1 MKRCYTRVLSNWLYY
16 IDLIVVSLFNT
27 SVYLTKNCFPVS
39 SQVLFILETAF
50 GSRKLMS
57 VYSDTPILDSP
68 HGVEIDGVVVSFLGL
83 GVGGILGLA
92 GISFFLLSLLVISGG
107 QRDSVVVG
115 VVVPRSL
122 SGTEGSGVTPD
133 VVLGLLDR
141 SSTEELLLHVPEIE
155 AVSPDGL
162 HDKGEEA
169 EDHHGD
175 HDGHRVVI
183 VSVG

>member
-1 MKRCYTRVLSNWLYY
+1 MSNWLYY